1 MKLYRRRV
9 WTCKVSG
16 KMNLT
21 YEEALVSER
30 KATEKVQ
37 QFPKEFMGP
46 VLRMV
51 QFSMFL
57 PLTPVPLLVV
67 VRKHVKFVRQD
78 SRSLAIRHLLIFFG
92 HQQERFI
99 RCFCPCGILRAHP
112 HLSIY
117 LFTYLSTHMNSHHD
131 PHIRDS
137 HEPATR

>member
-1 MKLYRRRV
+1 M
-9 WTCKVSG
+9 SG

-57 PLTPVPLLVV
+57 PPPCCGSETCKICKTGFTFSRHPPLTNIVLDTRKRDLFDVSAHVV
-67 VRKHVKFVRQD
+67 YFE
-78 SRSLAIRHLLIFFG
+78 LIL
-92 HQQERFI
+92 I
-99 RCFCPCGILRAHP
+99 YLS
-112 HLSIY
+112 SIY
-117 LFTYLSTHMNSHHD
+117 LPIYIYEFS
-131 PHIRDS
+131 P
-137 HEPATR
+137 

>member
-57 PLTPVPLLVV
+57 PPNPRPPPCCGSETCQICKTGFTFSRHPPLSNIFLDISKRDLFDVSAHVV
-67 VRKHVKFVRQD
+67 YFE
-78 SRSLAIRHLLIFFG
+78 LI
-92 HQQERFI
+92 
-99 RCFCPCGILRAHP
+99 L
-112 HLSIY
+112 IY
-117 LFTYLSTHMNSHHD
+117 LFIYLPIYLHMNSHHD
-131 PHIRDS
+131 PHMRDS

>member
-57 PLTPVPLLVV
+57 PPNPRPPPCCGSETCQICKTGFTFSCHPPLTN
-67 VRKHVKFVRQD
+67 
-78 SRSLAIRHLLIFFG
+78 IFWTPAREIYSMFLPMWYTSSSSSS
-92 HQQERFI
+92 I
-99 RCFCPCGILRAHP
+99 Y
-112 HLSIY
+112 LSIY
-117 LFTYLSTHMNSHHD
+117 LPIYTYEFS
-131 PHIRDS
+131 P
-137 HEPATR
+137 